1 MASFFIVNYERGA
14 EVQVMLEVLWGRY
27 TYRQEMRADLVMRF
41 YKLGFKILKFLCSPY
56 ASCPGLSGSE
66 SHVLDLTEVM
76 IYFHFFAV
84 GHIL

>member
-1 MASFFIVNYERGA
+1 MNYERGA
-14 EVQVMLEVLWGRY
+14 EVQVMLEVLWGGIRRS
-27 TYRQEMRADLVMRF
+27 TSRQEMRADLVMRF

-56 ASCPGLSGSE
+56 ASCPGLIGSE